1 MDKLYHVRLAFLQP
15 VELNGYIECPSEEKA
30 REIIMEKGKEQG
42 HIDIRILDLEEV
54 IKPDP
59 EAEVIE
65 EDVIEANIPDKP
77 RTIN

>member
-42 HIDIRILDLEEV
+42 HIDIRILGLEEV
-54 IKPDP
+54 VKPEPEDDNVEDLDP
-59 EAEVIE
+59 NKVI
-65 EDVIEANIPDKP
+65 N
-77 RTIN
+77 